1 MVSPRVLVLESHS
14 FQRNVMVMQL
24 QKLGM
29 SEVLDAEHC
38 EQAMARIELLGCID
52 IVLCDL
58 SMQGG
63 DALQFLRR
71 SSQAG
76 MVRSVVQCGELGP
89 ELRRGLGQLLALM
102 GVRLLGNWK
111 NPCSPR
117 GCSGCSSVTAIDA
130 ICPGPWGYPSRI
142 CPARTMCDAAWPW
155 GNSVLGSSPS
165 S

>member
-1 MVSPRVLVLESHS
+1 MVSLRVLVLESHS

-29 SEVLDAEHC
+29 SEVLQAEQA
-38 EQAMARIELLGCID
+38 EQAMAWIELSGCID

-58 SMQGG
+58 AMQGG

-76 MVRSVVQCGELGP
+76 MVRSVVQCGELEP

-102 GVRLLGNWK
+102 GVRLLGELET
-111 NPCSPR
+111 PPQPQLLQR
-117 GCSGCSSVTAIDA
+117 
-130 ICPGPWGYPSRI
+130 
-142 CPARTMCDAAWPW
+142 
-155 GNSVLGSSPS
+155 VLKRYSH
-165 S
+165 